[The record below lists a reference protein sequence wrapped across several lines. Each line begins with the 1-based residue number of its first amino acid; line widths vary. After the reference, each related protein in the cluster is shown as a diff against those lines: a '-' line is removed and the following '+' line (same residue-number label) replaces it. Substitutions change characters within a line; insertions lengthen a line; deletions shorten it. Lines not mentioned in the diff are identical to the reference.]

1 MDELEKLREKIDKLD
16 KTIADLIYKRQSLS
30 SEILKSKRGKFTYDP
45 VREKKLM
52 NKIFS
57 YNINQKLAERIWRQI
72 IGYNLSEQK
81 KLKIGFIKNDRF
93 SLAAYDAYFGPYFDD
108 IGFENEKDLILELKQ
123 NKIDLAIVDK
133 SSTIFDDLDISLQIV
148 SEFPLIENFYKKK
161 YFILK

>member
-93 SLAAYDAYFGPYFDD
+93 FMGNGEFRAHSVLLFSHDLQLKSKYPAEFKTELIFG
-108 IGFENEKDLILELKQ
+108 L
-123 NKIDLAIVDK
+123 
-133 SSTIFDDLDISLQIV
+133 
-148 SEFPLIENFYKKK
+148 
-161 YFILK
+161 

>member
-1 MDELEKLREKIDKLD
+1 MEELEKLRKKIDELD

-30 SEILKSKRGKFTYDP
+30 SKILKSKKGKFTYDP
-45 VREKKLM
+45 VREKNLM

-57 YNINQKLAERIWRQI
+57 YNIDQKLAERIWRQI
-72 IGYNLSEQK
+72 IGFNLSEQK
-81 KLKIGFIKNDRF
+81 KLKIGFMKYDRF

-133 SSTIFDDLDISLQIV
+133 SSTIFDDLEISIQIV